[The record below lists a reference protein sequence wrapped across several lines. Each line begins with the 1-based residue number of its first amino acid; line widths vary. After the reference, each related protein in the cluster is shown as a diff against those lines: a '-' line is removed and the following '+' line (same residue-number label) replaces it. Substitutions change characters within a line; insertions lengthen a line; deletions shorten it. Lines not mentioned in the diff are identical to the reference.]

1 MINFRTFEFSRIDPV
16 SLGHDNIDMLKEEMT
31 SKIFMYM
38 GFSSVMTALNF
49 WLMSASTTSFWMVWM
64 FLGVINV
71 IEVIILIKSLADVQN
86 EVKEIHQRIDDFLA
100 DVLSPGQVAG
110 FAKITSCK
118 FVIEA
123 DPVIALL
130 KRGVSKTMFLEV
142 ENQDQDAGGDGNLV

>member
-1 MINFRTFEFSRIDPV
+1 MIDFRTFEFSRIDPV
-16 SLGHDNIDMLKEEMT
+16 SLGHDNLDMLQEDMT
-31 SKIFMYM
+31 RKIFMYI
-38 GFSSVMTALNF
+38 GLSSIMTALNF

-71 IEVIILIKSLADVQN
+71 VEVIILIKSLTDVQD

-100 DVLSPGQVAG
+100 DTLSPGQVAG
-110 FAKITSCK
+110 FAKIISCK

-130 KRGVSKTMFLEV
+130 KKGVGKTMFLEI
-142 ENQDQDAGGDGNLV
+142 ENQDAGDSGNIA

>member
-1 MINFRTFEFSRIDPV
+1 
-16 SLGHDNIDMLKEEMT
+16 MT
-31 SKIFMYM
+31 RKIFMYM
-38 GFSSVMTALNF
+38 GLSSIMTALNF

-71 IEVIILIKSLADVQN
+71 VEVIILIKSLADVQD

-100 DVLSPGQVAG
+100 DTLSPGQVAG
-110 FAKITSCK
+110 FAKIISCK

-130 KRGVSKTMFLEV
+130 KKGVGKTMFLEI
-142 ENQDQDAGGDGNLV
+142 ENQDAVDSGNIA

>member
-1 MINFRTFEFSRIDPV
+1 
-16 SLGHDNIDMLKEEMT
+16 MLQEEMT
-31 SKIFMYM
+31 RKIFMYM
-38 GFSSVMTALNF
+38 GLSSIMTALNF

-71 IEVIILIKSLADVQN
+71 VEVIILIKSLADVQD

-100 DVLSPGQVAG
+100 DTLSPGQVAG
-110 FAKITSCK
+110 FAKIISCK

-130 KRGVSKTMFLEV
+130 KKGVGKTMFLEI
-142 ENQDQDAGGDGNLV
+142 ENQDAVDSGNIA

>member
-1 MINFRTFEFSRIDPV
+1 MIDFRTSEFSRIDPV
-16 SLGHDNIDMLKEEMT
+16 SLGHDNLDLMKEEMT
-31 SKIFMYM
+31 RKIFMHM
-38 GFSSVMTALNF
+38 GLSSIMTALNF

-71 IEVIILIKSLADVQN
+71 VEVIILIKSLADVQD

-100 DVLSPGQVAG
+100 DTLSPGQVAG
-110 FAKITSCK
+110 FAKIISCK

-130 KRGVSKTMFLEV
+130 KKGVGKTMFLEI
-142 ENQDQDAGGDGNLV
+142 ENQDAGDSGNIA